1 MQARALSAHGSV
13 KTRSFGVDFI
23 VLSLRC
29 RMAGSDKV
37 ITFIDALTAALEKE
51 GKDDAKKEY
60 CAKQFD
66 ESDDK
71 KKVIEMEAAGP
82 SPPPA
87 AWRVLGRSR
96 PAA

>member
-1 MQARALSAHGSV
+1 
-13 KTRSFGVDFI
+13 
-23 VLSLRC
+23 
-29 RMAGSDKV
+29 MAGSDKV

-71 KKVIEMEAAGP
+71 KKVIETEVKGHQSTIDDLSSVPAQLTKEIDALGDGIRDLDKSVAEAIE
-82 SPPPA
+82 
-87 AWRVLGRSR
+87 RRLC
-96 PAA
+96 